1 MKPIC
6 IIPAR
11 RSSKGIP
18 NKNITKIL
26 GVPLI
31 GHVIQNVRNSK
42 IFSHVIV
49 STEDKSIAKIAKK
62 YGAEVPFMR
71 PKYLATSN
79 ATMDDVLLHATK
91 KLLELN
97 IIYMLYV
104 IISLE
109 ISLIKTLI
117 SRN

>member
-49 STEDKSIAKIAKK
+49 STEDKLIAKIA
-62 YGAEVPFMR
+62 
-71 PKYLATSN
+71 S
-79 ATMDDVLLHATK
+79 
-91 KLLELN
+91 
-97 IIYMLYV
+97 
-104 IISLE
+104 
-109 ISLIKTLI
+109 
-117 SRN
+117 